1 MCDKS
6 KCCEKPDQLKST
18 SQECTAEQVKMC
30 HGDAKVHPCVPTAG
44 CHGETEDPSGEREQ
58 E

>member
-1 MCDKS
+1 
-6 KCCEKPDQLKST
+6 LKST